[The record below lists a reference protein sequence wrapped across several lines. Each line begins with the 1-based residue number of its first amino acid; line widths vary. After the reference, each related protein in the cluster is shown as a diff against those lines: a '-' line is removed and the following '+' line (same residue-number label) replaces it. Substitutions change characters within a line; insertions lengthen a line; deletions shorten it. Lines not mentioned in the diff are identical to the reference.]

1 MKLTLTLF
9 LICLVNQSL
18 KAQHIL
24 VSKNAAISFYSNT
37 VLEDIE
43 AKSTTA
49 SSALDTKTGE
59 LIFKVSNTSFQFR
72 KKLMQEHFNENYM
85 ESERY
90 PLSEF
95 KGKIIGDCN
104 LNINGTYNVKVEGM
118 LLIHG
123 VSKSYTT
130 VAELIVNNEKITAS
144 TIFRVRIADHKIQ
157 IPSLVFKNIAEFVD
171 VKIMALYQ
179 PKNQQ

>member
-1 MKLTLTLF
+1 MKLTLAL
-9 LICLVNQSL
+9 LVICLANQSL

-24 VSKNAAISFYSNT
+24 VSRNAAISFYSST

-49 SSALDTKTGE
+49 NSAMDTSTGE
-59 LIFKVSNTSFQFR
+59 LIFKVSNTSFQFK

-90 PLSEF
+90 PYSEF
-95 KGKIIGDCN
+95 KGKIIGDYN
-104 LNINGTYNVKVEGM
+104 LNINGTYHVKVEGM
-118 LLIHG
+118 LFIHG
-123 VSKSYTT
+123 VSKSYTN
-130 VAELIVNNEKITAS
+130 VAELIVNNKNIVAS
-144 TIFRVRIADHKIQ
+144 TIFKVRIADHRIQ
-157 IPSLVFKNIAEFVD
+157 VPSLVFKNIAEFVD